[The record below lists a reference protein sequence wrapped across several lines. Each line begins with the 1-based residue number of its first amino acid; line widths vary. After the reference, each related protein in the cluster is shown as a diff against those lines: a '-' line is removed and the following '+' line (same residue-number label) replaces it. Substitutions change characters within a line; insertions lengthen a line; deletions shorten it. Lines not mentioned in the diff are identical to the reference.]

1 MAVEFE
7 NSEELFSTQIGNI
20 GLTAAAFDYFGL
32 AEVIELCAGKT
43 GSHVKVKQSE
53 VVKLM
58 CCQVLNVPYQS
69 LYGTE
74 EFYQEKPIQGLTG
87 NSTISSHDLNRDV
100 LSRALDAIAEY
111 GPERLFLKCAKA
123 VSSKLGLK
131 PDTVHLDSTSFHY
144 EGRTREEEGCNLV
157 LDPGYSRDSHPELN
171 QINELMV
178 CDELSRLPLF
188 ATCVSGHTSDKTSF
202 RNIIIDYWKLI
213 KQQFSE
219 LRYLV
224 GDSALCTSEIAMT
237 AARNGI
243 YFVSRIP
250 DKNGEAVSCFEKL
263 KATPQSLVPV
273 DKDEP
278 DGPKAMWCGEGV
290 IGKQKVRKLLVQNE
304 LLTGRK
310 TETVNKKAE
319 KELEAVLKALKKFE
333 IHPCKCMADAEKQVT
348 ELTSK
353 LKLVSVSDI
362 TYEEVK
368 GYKSKGRPKK
378 DEEKVTVSV
387 IVRANAQ
394 IDTEAVKD
402 TVEKATYY
410 VLCTNDTERKWT
422 MSDLL
427 STYKKQSVVERNWKY
442 LKDRKI
448 LVGALFLE
456 SPSRIN
462 ALMWLMTLALLI
474 FSATEYLMRKK
485 MAENKLSIPS
495 PDHRTELTR
504 PSMMRVYQYL
514 SNSSICLTYIPGSE
528 FVKLTGV
535 PKDMQKIL
543 LSMGEEWCRYYVSST
558 YKTFICTEV

>member
-1 MAVEFE
+1 M
-7 NSEELFSTQIGNI
+7 
-20 GLTAAAFDYFGL
+20 

-43 GSHVKVKQSE
+43 GAHVKVKQSE

-58 CCQVLNVPYQS
+58 CCLVLNVPYQS

-131 PDTVHLDSTSFHY
+131 PDKVHLDSTSFHY
-144 EGRTREEEGCNLV
+144 EGITRAEEGCNLV
-157 LDPGYSRDSHPELN
+157 LAPGYSREPHPELN

-178 CDELSRLPLF
+178 CDELSIQPLF

-250 DKNGEAVSCFEKL
+250 DKNGEAFSCFEKL
-263 KATPQSLVPV
+263 KASPESLVPV
-273 DKDEP
+273 DKDNP
-278 DGPKAMWCGEGV
+278 DSPKAMWWGEGV

-310 TETVNKKAE
+310 TETVNKNAE
-319 KELEAVLKALKKFE
+319 KELVSVLKALKSLRR
-333 IHPCKCMADAEKQVT
+333 IPA
-348 ELTSK
+348 
-353 LKLVSVSDI
+353 SV
-362 TYEEVK
+362 
-368 GYKSKGRPKK
+368 
-378 DEEKVTVSV
+378 
-387 IVRANAQ
+387 
-394 IDTEAVKD
+394 
-402 TVEKATYY
+402 
-410 VLCTNDTERKWT
+410 
-422 MSDLL
+422 
-427 STYKKQSVVERNWKY
+427 
-442 LKDRKI
+442 
-448 LVGALFLE
+448 
-456 SPSRIN
+456 
-462 ALMWLMTLALLI
+462 WLMLKN
-474 FSATEYLMRKK
+474 R
-485 MAENKLSIPS
+485 
-495 PDHRTELTR
+495 
-504 PSMMRVYQYL
+504 
-514 SNSSICLTYIPGSE
+514 
-528 FVKLTGV
+528 
-535 PKDMQKIL
+535 
-543 LSMGEEWCRYYVSST
+543 
-558 YKTFICTEV
+558 